1 MERVKALIDV
11 VKPRLIRAFWFTLA
25 ILFLIESW
33 IWDHVKE
40 WLRQLERALGLERI
54 ERWLEGVV
62 ARLSPPMALALFA
75 VPMLGVLPFKVAALA
90 LLARGHV
97 VLGLTFIFLAKSLTL
112 GVEAFLFD
120 ICRDK
125 LLQMA
130 WFARLYSVVLDVR
143 AWASRLVRPLKLRAM
158 AVFARLRAKAVALME
173 QTGGLFARRIA
184 RLRNAMRQKPP
195 A

>member
-1 MERVKALIDV
+1 MERVKALIDA

-62 ARLSPPMALALFA
+62 ARLSPPMTLALFA

-173 QTGGLFARRIA
+173 QTGGTFARRIA

>member
-1 MERVKALIDV
+1 MERLSARVYFLKL
-11 VKPRLIRAFWFTLA
+11 RLIRAFWFALA
-25 ILFLIESW
+25 VIFLIESW

-54 ERWLEGVV
+54 ERWLAQGVD
-62 ARLSPPMALALFA
+62 RLSPPLALALFA
-75 VPMLGVLPFKVAALA
+75 VPMLGVLPVKIAALA

-97 VLGLTFIFLAKSLTL
+97 VLGLIFVFLAKSLTL

-125 LLQMA
+125 LLQIA
-130 WFARLYSVVLDVR
+130 WFARLYAIVLDVR
-143 AWASRLVRPLKLRAM
+143 AWASMLVRPLKLRAKEIL
-158 AVFARLRAKAVALME
+158 AALRLKADAWMQKNGRGFLRRVA
-173 QTGGLFARRIA
+173 Q
-184 RLRNAMRQKPP
+184 LRNAMRQKPP